1 MSTNVSPKAQK
12 QLGATMMED
21 LAKDGYIMA
30 DREVHV
36 TPVTAAPTEATKPE
50 VKFFKYGEL
59 ATEDVNAL
67 LVKGVDRDHLIHI
80 HKSGYDSPEDAAKWL
95 HHLRTKGVSNE
106 GIRFLRTTKHLTNR
120 KGANLFIREV
130 KANAPKEKRAMEDN
144 RLLQL
149 AKTHQSFSDPSIEE
163 TIKERQRVFKA
174 CADIKARNDAGQYL
188 AAKQVLEDAAKEVE
202 ELRNKKMGLG
212 AFKKAIKTHQ
222 F

>member
-12 QLGATMMED
+12 QLGATMMEE

-30 DREVHV
+30 DRKVI
-36 TPVTAAPTEATKPE
+36 TPVTATPTEATGNE

-120 KGANLFIREV
+120 KGANLFIKEV
-130 KANAPKEKRAMEDN
+130 KANAPKEKKAMEDN

-163 TIKERQRVFKA
+163 AIKERQRVFKA
-174 CADIKARNDAGQYL
+174 CADIKARNQAGQYL

-212 AFKKAIKTHQ
+212 AFKKAIETHQ

>member
-30 DREVHV
+30 DRKVV
-36 TPVTAAPTEATKPE
+36 TPVTATPTEATGNE
-50 VKFFKYGEL
+50 AKFFKYGEL

-163 TIKERQRVFKA
+163 AIKERQRVFKA
-174 CADIKARNDAGQYL
+174 CADIKARNQAGQYL

-212 AFKKAIKTHQ
+212 AFKKAIETHQ